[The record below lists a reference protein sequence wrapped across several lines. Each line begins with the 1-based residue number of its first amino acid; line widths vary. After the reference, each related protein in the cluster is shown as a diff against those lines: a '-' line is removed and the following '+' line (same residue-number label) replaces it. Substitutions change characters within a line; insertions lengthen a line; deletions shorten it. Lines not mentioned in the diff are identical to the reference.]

1 MNTKPLI
8 LVIFLTALITGSA
21 VFFIMNTIGPTA
33 SRSSKAP
40 TEQNGGAVSKEREII
55 YWKAPM
61 DPTEIYDEPGKSK
74 MGMDLVPVYA
84 DEVSEDGASG
94 DGNKA
99 DRKIVY
105 WKAPMDPTEIYDD
118 PGKSKMGMDLVPV
131 YEDEIKGGVDIKI
144 NPVVEQNMGLKIT
157 PVEQGLLDHTIR
169 TYGHV
174 TFDESRTGIVSPK
187 TAGWIET
194 LYADYTGFTVEK
206 GDPLFAIYSPALLA
220 SQEEYLSAHKNFQV
234 RPTPLNRELLA
245 SAKKRLAYYD
255 IADQDIAFLEQTGET
270 RKTLTIRSRFTGIV
284 THKNV
289 VEGAYVR
296 AGDSLFTIVDLSTV
310 WVEAHIFEYEQ
321 NLVHEGQAVEM
332 TLSYNPEKVYTGK
345 IAYIFPYLQP
355 RTRDVV
361 IRIIFD
367 NTAGDLKPDMFAR
380 IKIHT
385 SRDDAGLI
393 IPSEAV
399 IHSGK
404 KQIVFVAGGSG
415 RFTPREITTGV
426 HLEEGRVQVLT
437 GLAAG
442 EDVVVSGQFLLDSE
456 SRLKEAVQK
465 MIASKSGTA
474 EKNKKTSPDGADSFF
489 QDMEEGTEPVD
500 DFFQDMNGDT
510 ASGDDFFQDME

>member
-1 MNTKPLI
+1 MNIKSIIP
-8 LVIFLTALITGSA
+8 VIFLTALITGSA
-21 VFFIMNTIGPTA
+21 VFFIMNTTGPT
-33 SRSSKAP
+33 SFQSGRAP
-40 TEQNGGAVSKEREII
+40 FEQNGGAVSKEREII

-61 DPTEIYDEPGKSK
+61 DPTEIYDAPGKSK

-84 DEVSEDGASG
+84 DEVSEDGTSG
-94 DGNKA
+94 DAA
-99 DRKIVY
+99 DRKILY
-105 WKAPMDPTEIYDD
+105 WKAPMDPTEIYED

-131 YEDEIKGGVDIKI
+131 YADEVKGGVDIKI
-144 NPVVEQNMGLKIT
+144 EPVVEQNMGLKIK
-157 PVEQGLLDHTIR
+157 PVEQGPLHHVIK

-187 TAGWIET
+187 TAGWIEA
-194 LYADYTGFTVEK
+194 LYADYTGFAVEK
-206 GDPLFAIYSPALLA
+206 GDPLFAIYSPSLLA
-220 SQEEYLSAHKNFQV
+220 SQEEYLSAHKNYQA

-255 IADQDIAFLEQTGET
+255 IADQDIAFLEETGQV

-355 RTRDVV
+355 MTRDVV

-367 NTAGDLKPDMFAR
+367 NTAGDLKPDMFAQ

-385 SRDDAGLI
+385 SRDAAGLI

-399 IHSGK
+399 IYSGK
-404 KQIVFVAGGSG
+404 KQIVFVAGGNG
-415 RFTPREITTGV
+415 RFTPREVTTGV

-442 EDVVVSGQFLLDSE
+442 ENVVVSGQFLLDSE
-456 SRLKEAVQK
+456 SRLKEAIQK

-474 EKNKKTSPDGADSFF
+474 KEKKESSQRDGGSFF
-489 QDMEEGTEPVD
+489 EDMENDTE
-500 DFFQDMNGDT
+500 
-510 ASGDDFFQDME
+510 SGDDFFQDMEDDTASGDDFFHDME